1 MDMDQVICVCQD
13 VTAGEIVAAI
23 RQYGCLEEVKRRLCA
38 CVTCFGCEM
47 EMEELFEQYAPEAA
61 ASAPTAPPSRV
72 GPVAARR

>member
-1 MDMDQVICVCQD
+1 MDQVICVCQD

-23 RQYGCLEEVKRRLCA
+23 RQYGSLEEVKRRLCA

-61 ASAPTAPPSRV
+61 ASAPPVPSPPGSAL
-72 GPVAARR
+72 AARR